1 MVYVGLTSPLF
12 LQGGFGPT
20 HPQPLELR
28 SPSPSEL
35 LPWLPCSCFSGTHGT
50 WHLRLPLFL
59 RQSCLSGSRGSGLC
73 FPCCPSKPS
82 RGDGQTHPRAP
93 ACSTLLP
100 SATQGCLYGFTSHPW
115 TGWFLVW
122 ISASDSQVLL
132 TGVIVLEPRIWA
144 TQMPLTTD
152 PSHLL
157 PLFLTL
163 SPQVNV
169 RIYLTWILM
178 SQ

>member
-1 MVYVGLTSPLF
+1 MIYVSLTSSLF

-20 HPQPLELR
+20 RPRPLELR

-122 ISASDSQVLL
+122 ISASDSQCF
-132 TGVIVLEPRIWA
+132 
-144 TQMPLTTD
+144 
-152 PSHLL
+152 L
-157 PLFLTL
+157 PLLL
-163 SPQVNV
+163 
-169 RIYLTWILM
+169 IYLDISGSLCWLLRFNSRRRIRTPCPIFLI
-178 SQ
+178 SQLTFF